1 MTHGLLTYF
10 SVLLC
15 SIFFARSMK
24 YFATIYF
31 YYIFGMFKWTGILEL
46 FHSFYRTQVRKELA
60 KWHSSLRSV
69 GNHDFYAQSTKLGVH
84 IFLMALI

>member
-31 YYIFGMFKWTGILEL
+31 YYIFGMFKWTGIFEL
-46 FHSFYRTQVRKELA
+46 FHGFDRT
-60 KWHSSLRSV
+60 
-69 GNHDFYAQSTKLGVH
+69 
-84 IFLMALI
+84 